1 MAGSRFTAL
10 VASLAIAGCADVGP
24 SWTDP
29 TPQARIEAIH
39 RDVGEPGGRH
49 DLARLVESLAADDP
63 AVRMA
68 AQHALRRITGSD
80 LGYRFDD
87 APEARAVALARWQAW
102 LQAYGSMR

>member
-1 MAGSRFTAL
+1 MAAPRLAAL
-10 VASLAIAGCADVGP
+10 AATLALAECADVGP

-29 TPQARIEAIH
+29 TPQARIEAIQ
-39 RDVGEPGGRH
+39 RDAHDPAGRH
-49 DLARLVESLAADDP
+49 DLPRLVESLAADDA

-68 AQHALRRITGSD
+68 AQHALQRITGSD

-87 APEARAVALARWQAW
+87 GPEARAAALARWQAW